1 MQSNL
6 PHIDLIFGI
15 DRSDNRNNFQA
26 SALVDTAAAI
36 NTASFDYIF
45 ALAKAFPYLMHSV
58 YTMKQFAPLCLS
70 DIVKTDATIITSDL
84 NHIFKIKLPYKTT

>member
-1 MQSNL
+1 M
-6 PHIDLIFGI
+6 PRH
-15 DRSDNRNNFQA
+15 SDDSKNFQA
-26 SALVDTAAAI
+26 SALVNTAAAI